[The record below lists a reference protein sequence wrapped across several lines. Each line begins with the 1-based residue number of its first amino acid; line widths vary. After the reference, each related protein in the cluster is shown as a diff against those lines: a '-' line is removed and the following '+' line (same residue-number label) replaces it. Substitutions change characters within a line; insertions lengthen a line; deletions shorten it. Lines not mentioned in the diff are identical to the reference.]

1 MNHEEL
7 KKLQEMAI
15 EQQKK
20 LIKFKDERI
29 RVLLEVYAEFLQD
42 INKELSYLYTRTSLG
57 APEDKWDWDEIRR
70 GKDLEAILRQMEG
83 SIERIGQEAIATT
96 STSIKTVAKVDY
108 AFASYIA
115 AAHIEGYIVVPPVIP
130 QRAIKKLLNK
140 DWGNGHFSDNL
151 WGKTKNF
158 QEELRVTLLNSMQR
172 GEGFRKTAAKLQKI
186 IGQEAYKSERL
197 VRTEIISASNAA
209 KKEYMY
215 DFDERCDELNM
226 SLLAGVRVLETLDNR
241 TCPICRAID
250 GQEFTVAE
258 SKNIAEI
265 AHPNCRRTFVSV
277 IKGFDNSNRQRAAR
291 NLETGK
297 TYRTDAKTFEEYAKE
312 QNVSTA
318 ADYHKQ
324 YRKEKKQESE
334 E

>member
-7 KKLQEMAI
+7 KKLQKMAI

-20 LIKFKDERI
+20 LIHFKDERI

-57 APEDKWDWDEIRR
+57 SPEDKWDWDEIRR
-70 GKDLEAILRQMEG
+70 GKDLEAILRQMEM
-83 SIERIGQEAIATT
+83 SIDRINAEATGTVA
-96 STSIKTVAKVDY
+96 TSIRTVGAVDY
-108 AFASYIA
+108 AFASYVVAGQIQ
-115 AAHIEGYIVVPPVIP
+115 GYIVVPPVIP
-130 QRAIKKLLNK
+130 ERAIKTLLTK
-140 DWGNGHFSDNL
+140 DWGHGHFSDNL
-151 WGKTKNF
+151 WGQTKNF
-158 QEELRVTLLNSMQR
+158 KAELRVTLVNSMQR
-172 GEGFRKTAAKLQKI
+172 GESFRKTAEKLQKR

-197 VRTEIISASNAA
+197 VRTEIITASNEA
-209 KKEYMY
+209 KKDYMT
-215 DFDERCDELNM
+215 DFSNRCDELGM
-226 SLLAGVRVLETLDNR
+226 DLIEAMKILESLDNR
-241 TCPICRAID
+241 TCPRCRAMD
-250 GQEFTVAE
+250 GKEVSVEE
-258 SKNIAEI
+258 SRNISAVE
-265 AHPNCRRTFVSV
+265 HPNCRRTFVAV
-277 IKGFDNSNRQRAAR
+277 IRGFDNSNRQRAAR

-312 QNVSTA
+312 QNVSSA